1 MAENYSI
8 KPSNEDSLLKHID
21 ISVLESE
28 KRTNGALNLRDY
40 YMVYL
45 LEVRVTDPKFCN
57 EFTNLSMVWRR
68 YTEFEQLY
76 NYLKVTYPYIVTPPL
91 PEKRVLYGWQ
101 KVSNDAF
108 DPDFIDRRRAGLETF
123 LLRISA
129 HNILSWD
136 KQFLQ
141 FLQDDSWREAYKT
154 NGYLQLVENKLKGL
168 TISVRLKTPD
178 PRFLAIK
185 NYSNTLHLNL
195 NNVLRIRSRVAEKQY
210 NIHKLH
216 ANYGRVFSEW
226 SAVEKDMG
234 DGLQRMGH
242 YLDSLASS
250 IDSVLEDEELLA
262 DQLKEYLFF
271 SESVQNLCKHQEM
284 LQVQLE
290 DAQSTVASKHNEK
303 SKAQQG
309 KLGVMSKLFG
319 AVDTEE
325 VRELKINLLNQQIHD
340 GSEVVGSSKS
350 ELSNFCSNA
359 MKDVERFQS
368 QKVIDLTE
376 TLAAYAVLQ
385 LKTTKKSLQTW
396 FQIRDCLQHIP

>member
-1 MAENYSI
+1 MAENNFKS
-8 KPSNEDSLLKHID
+8 SNEDSLLRHID

-28 KRTNGALNLRDY
+28 KRTNGTLNLRDY

-45 LEVRVTDPKFCN
+45 LEVRVTDPKFFN
-57 EFTNLSMVWRR
+57 ELTNLSMVWRR

-101 KVSNDAF
+101 KASNDSF

-123 LLRISA
+123 LLRISS
-129 HNILSWD
+129 HYILSWD

-141 FLQDDSWREAYKT
+141 FLQDESWREAYKT
-154 NGYLQLVENKLKGL
+154 NGYLQVVENKLKGL
-168 TISVRLKTPD
+168 SVSVRLKNPD
-178 PRFLAIK
+178 SRFLTLK
-185 NYSNTLHLNL
+185 HYSSTLHINL
-195 NNVLRIRSRVAEKQY
+195 NNVLRARSRVAEKQY

-226 SAVEKDMG
+226 SANEKEMG

-250 IDSVLEDEELLA
+250 IDAVLEDEELLA

-271 SESVQNLCKHQEM
+271 SESLQNVCKNQEM
-284 LQVQLE
+284 LQLQLE
-290 DAQSTVASKHNEK
+290 DAETTVASKTHEK

-309 KLGVMSKLFG
+309 KLGMMSKLFG

-325 VRELKINLLNQQIHD
+325 VRELKINLLDQQIHD
-340 GSEVVGSSKS
+340 GSEVVGSSKN
-350 ELSNFCSNA
+350 ELSDFCTNA
-359 MKDVERFQS
+359 LDDVERFQS
-368 QKVIDLTE
+368 QKVVDLTE

-385 LKTTKKSLQTW
+385 LKTAKKNLQTW

>member
-1 MAENYSI
+1 MAENINS
-8 KPSNEDSLLKHID
+8 SNEDFLLRHID

-28 KRTNGALNLRDY
+28 KRTNGTLNLRDY

-45 LEVRVTDPKFCN
+45 LEVRVTDPKFNN
-57 EFTNLSMVWRR
+57 ELTNLTLVWRR

-76 NYLKVTYPYIVTPPL
+76 NYLKVTYPFIVTPPL
-91 PEKRVLYGWQ
+91 PEKRVLYSWQ
-101 KVSNDAF
+101 KVSNDSF

-123 LLRISA
+123 LLRIAS
-129 HNILSWD
+129 HHVLGWD

-154 NGYLQLVENKLKGL
+154 NGYLQTVENKLKSL
-168 TISVRLKTPD
+168 SVSVRLKNPD
-178 PRFLAIK
+178 TKFLALK
-185 NYSNTLHLNL
+185 NYSITLHSNL
-195 NNVLRIRSRVAEKQY
+195 NNILRARSRVAERQY

-226 SAVEKDMG
+226 SATEKEMG

-250 IDSVLEDEELLA
+250 IDAVLEDEELLA

-271 SESVQNLCKHQEM
+271 SESLQNVCKHQEM
-284 LQVQLE
+284 LQLQLE
-290 DAQSTVASKHNEK
+290 DAESTVASKTNEK

-309 KLGVMSKLFG
+309 KLGMMSKLFG

-325 VRELKINLLNQQIHD
+325 VRELKINLLDQQIHN
-340 GSEVVGSSKS
+340 GSEVVGSSKN
-350 ELSNFCSNA
+350 ELSDFCTNGLI
-359 MKDVERFQS
+359 DCERFQS

-376 TLAAYAVLQ
+376 TLASYAVLQ
-385 LKTTKKSLQTW
+385 LKTAKKNLQTW